1 MQSDTQSNNEKT
13 EMIVFF
19 AKTKKTNCAHTDIN
33 ERSYTCT
40 FSILYHFFLALF
52 IFGACD
58 DDLLFC
64 HKALS
69 LSGWSQISF
78 SAHENQAIAL
88 FLFYFLRM
96 TMCSTTTNDY
106 NILFCLFFPLFAIP
120 FSSRPTPRIYDLF
133 FLAISA
139 MYLFLCTC
147 LILIF
152 FPLYIHTGT
161 HTHRPTITKNTRST
175 HPHAL
180 SAMDWWHCVHQRREK
195 CEQRQEQ
202 QQRRMKKSVYWREK
216 SEKYNIQKK
225 ELTKATK
232 IGDTTTALTEG
243 EKTCQKHFFKRR
255 KSIDFLF

>member
-1 MQSDTQSNNEKT
+1 MQSDTQSNNEKK

-106 NILFCLFFPLFAIP
+106 NILFCLFFP
-120 FSSRPTPRIYDLF
+120 SVCHSF
-133 FLAISA
+133 FFPSNSA
-139 MYLFLCTC
+139 YLWSFFPSNICDV
-147 LILIF
+147 LIF
-152 FPLYIHTGT
+152 VHLSNFNIFSIIHSYRNA
-161 HTHRPTITKNTRST
+161 HTQAHN
-175 HPHAL
+175 H
-180 SAMDWWHCVHQRREK
+180 
-195 CEQRQEQ
+195 
-202 QQRRMKKSVYWREK
+202 
-216 SEKYNIQKK
+216 
-225 ELTKATK
+225 
-232 IGDTTTALTEG
+232 
-243 EKTCQKHFFKRR
+243 
-255 KSIDFLF
+255 